1 MRRFDHV
8 IAAIIAG
15 VVGFLIGAGLAAA
28 DPNHQPLPDQG
39 IHIEEQR

>member
-15 VVGFLIGAGLAAA
+15 VVGFLIGAGIAAA
-28 DPNHQPLPDQG
+28 DPQPPTDPG